1 MALREAGRGLDE
13 GVTGTGLDEGAA
25 GATGGGPALRVALR
39 RGALRR
45 GGAGG
50 GPDEGAAGA
59 AERGLDEGAAGA
71 AGRGLDEGVTG
82 TGLDKG
88 AAGAV
93 ARPQDS
99 VLVGHS
105 SNYFDLPSPPLN
117 ENLAILNGQR
127 RRSPAY
133 YSTLFCLI
141 ESRGVLCEH
150 NIVDG

>member
-1 MALREAGRGLDE
+1 MSGLARGRKGPGRG
-13 GVTGTGLDEGAA
+13 GHRN
-25 GATGGGPALRVALR
+25 GP
-39 RGALRR
+39 GR
-45 GGAGG
+45 GGCRGHWR
-50 GPDEGAAGA
+50 GPGLTSGLAKRCLADEGAAGA

-71 AGRGLDEGVTG
+71 ARRGLDEGVTG

-133 YSTLFCLI
+133 STLFCLI
-141 ESRGVLCEH
+141 ESRGVLCGH